1 MILNTKLS
9 HQSFCLL
16 KSEGVKEV
24 TWSVAEAQ
32 LAQEVRANLI
42 QEEYQEYSQVKGRDL
57 YRLLEEIRGPAL
69 PAASDDYGIWNTL
82 WLH

>member
-1 MILNTKLS
+1 M
-9 HQSFCLL
+9 
-16 KSEGVKEV
+16 
-24 TWSVAEAQ
+24 AEAQ

-69 PAASDDYGIWNTL
+69 LAASDDYGI
-82 WLH
+82 